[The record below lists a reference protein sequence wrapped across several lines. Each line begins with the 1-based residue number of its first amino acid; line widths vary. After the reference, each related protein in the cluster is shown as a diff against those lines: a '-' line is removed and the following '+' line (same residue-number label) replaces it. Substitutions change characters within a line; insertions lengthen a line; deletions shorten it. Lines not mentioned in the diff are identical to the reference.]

1 MLSILSSYMEISATL
16 YLFKE
21 LYSLANSLFY
31 LYFYY
36 FILTFFSLSSFLFS
50 SSFLHS
56 SDPLHYP
63 KPSNNHHSTKLQ
75 IPNPTSKINHSK
87 STKIKIKINHSGDPL
102 HHPKPKNHHQAEI
115 GKASSN
121 PFFRSIP
128 I

>member
-1 MLSILSSYMEISATL
+1 MFSILSLHVEISATL

-21 LYSLANSLFY
+21 LYSLADFLFY

-36 FILTFFSLSSFLFS
+36 FILTFFSLFSFLFS

-56 SDPLHYP
+56 GDPLHYL

-75 IPNPTSKINHSK
+75 ITNPTSKINHSK
-87 STKIKIKINHSGDPL
+87 STKIKINHSGDPL
-102 HHPKPKNHHQAEI
+102 HHPKPKTHHQAEI